1 MSKSKVEAAMTS
13 DKAANDKVKVVFT
26 PSGRQGYVPVGTS
39 VLTAARQLGVDI
51 DSVCGGRAMCGRCQV
66 DVGIGEFAKHG
77 LKSGA
82 DHLAEVTA
90 VETRYADKRG
100 LIDGR
105 RLSCQAKLLNDAVID
120 VPPESQVHNQL
131 VRKEADGRSI
141 EMDPIVRLCFVEVRE
156 PDMHEPSGDLR
167 RLIEALEGQW
177 PDRVTGDI
185 TCDLNVIQRLQP
197 ILRQGKWHVTVA
209 LRDGHQIVAIWP
221 GLKDQIA
228 GVAIDVGSTTMSAHL
243 CDMVTGAVLASTGAM
258 NPQIRFGEDLMS
270 RVSYGIMNLGGAA
283 EMTKAV
289 IAGLQT
295 LIDVAAKQA
304 GLSGKDIV
312 ELVLVGNPVMHHL
325 LLGIDPVELGGAPF
339 ALAVDA
345 AMDVRAVE
353 LGLAINPGGRIYI
366 LPCIAGHVGAD
377 AAAVVLAEAPQKA
390 DEMTL
395 IVDVGTNAEIVVG
408 NKDRLLAA
416 SSPTGPAFEGAQI
429 SSGQRAAPGAIE
441 RIRIDKDTLEPKFR
455 VIGVDLWSDE
465 DGFDAAVDKTGV
477 TGICGSGIIEV
488 LGEMYLAEIITMDG
502 VIDGSKAA
510 QNSRIEADDRTFS
523 YRITDTVSVTQNDV
537 RAIQLAKAAL
547 YAGFRL
553 LMDKINIRKVDRVV
567 LAGAF
572 GTHIDPKY
580 AMILGMIP
588 DCLLANVSAAG
599 NLAGAGARMALLNQ
613 AARRDIE
620 AVVRQIEKI
629 ETAVEASFQ
638 DHFVK
643 AMAIPHKSDPY
654 ANLAAAVDLPV
665 RILSDED
672 APALA
677 GGRRRGGRR
686 R

>member
-1 MSKSKVEAAMTS
+1 MSKSKDEAAITS
-13 DKAANDKVKVVFT
+13 DKPATDQVKVVFT
-26 PSGRQGYVPVGTS
+26 PSGRQGYVPVGTL

-82 DHLAEVTA
+82 DHLAAVTA

-100 LIDGR
+100 MINGR

-185 TCDLNVIQRLQP
+185 TCDLHVIQRLQP
-197 ILRQGKWHVTVA
+197 VLRQGKWHVTVA

-243 CDMVTGAVLASTGAM
+243 CDMVTGTVLASTGAM

-270 RVSYGIMNLGGAA
+270 RVSYGIMNPGGAA

-295 LIDVAAKQA
+295 LIDGAAKQA
-304 GLSGKDIV
+304 SLNSEDIV

-345 AMDVRAVE
+345 AMDVQAAE
-353 LGLAINPGGRIYI
+353 LGLAINPGGRVY
-366 LPCIAGHVGAD
+366 P
-377 AAAVVLAEAPQKA
+377 
-390 DEMTL
+390 
-395 IVDVGTNAEIVVG
+395 
-408 NKDRLLAA
+408 
-416 SSPTGPAFEGAQI
+416 
-429 SSGQRAAPGAIE
+429 
-441 RIRIDKDTLEPKFR
+441 
-455 VIGVDLWSDE
+455 
-465 DGFDAAVDKTGV
+465 
-477 TGICGSGIIEV
+477 
-488 LGEMYLAEIITMDG
+488 
-502 VIDGSKAA
+502 
-510 QNSRIEADDRTFS
+510 
-523 YRITDTVSVTQNDV
+523 
-537 RAIQLAKAAL
+537 AL
-547 YAGFRL
+547 YCWPCWG
-553 LMDKINIRKVDRVV
+553 
-567 LAGAF
+567 
-572 GTHIDPKY
+572 
-580 AMILGMIP
+580 
-588 DCLLANVSAAG
+588 
-599 NLAGAGARMALLNQ
+599 
-613 AARRDIE
+613 
-620 AVVRQIEKI
+620 
-629 ETAVEASFQ
+629 
-638 DHFVK
+638 
-643 AMAIPHKSDPY
+643 
-654 ANLAAAVDLPV
+654 
-665 RILSDED
+665 
-672 APALA
+672 
-677 GGRRRGGRR
+677 
-686 R
+686 